1 MNKKVRE
8 KKVIKDWKTGKLTSY
23 WTQEKADSHV
33 TDWPTDQLIK
43 WTKDQQRTL
52 ANNSPKK

>member
-1 MNKKVRE
+1 M
-8 KKVIKDWKTGKLTSY
+8 IKDWKTGKLTSY